1 MSEPKTVYMVTDGE
15 YSDYRIRAVFELEAD
30 AERAQQAGL
39 GDNVAAIMLYPADAE
54 APTKQTIWLA
64 SCYLSSSNPY
74 RVTAFSQ
81 EVWSCDPDWLQSDR
95 PVVQEWRSPTGG
107 SVQATAHTEE
117 AALKAAA
124 DRAAKIRAEALE
136 PGATS

>member
-15 YSDYRIRAVFELEAD
+15 YSDYRIRAVFELQAD
-30 AERAQQAGL
+30 AEQAQQAGL
-39 GDNVAAIMLYPADAE
+39 GDDVAAIVLYAAGAPLPA
-54 APTKQTIWLA
+54 KQTIWLA
-64 SCYLSSSNPY
+64 SCYLNPGNH

-81 EVWSCDPDWLQSDR
+81 EVWSCDPDWLRSDR
-95 PVVQEWRSPTGG
+95 PVVEEWRSPTGG

-117 AALKAAA
+117 AARKAAA

-136 PGATS
+136 PGGTS